1 MKKIYSH
8 LRIEKNSNT
17 FFSDFNEILTYK
29 DLIYLFIKRDFVAF
43 YKQTI
48 LGPLWY
54 VIQPLINTLIFTII
68 FGNIA
73 KLPTD
78 ELPPFLFY
86 MSGTIIWSYYS
97 TCLSNTSNTFIQNRD
112 FFNKVYFPR
121 LVIPI
126 SNIIFTLLQFIIQF
140 LIFLSFLIYFYFN
153 GLEIDLSYHIL
164 YLPLLILQMAILSLG
179 FGTLIASIT
188 FKYRDLIFALTF
200 LIQIW
205 MYITP
210 IVYPLSM
217 VPEDY
222 RIYLMFNPMTSIVEN
237 FRNIFFLNSEITLY
251 ETLTSILI
259 TLFVYL
265 IGTISFNRAQK
276 NFIDTV

>member
-1 MKKIYSH
+1 MV
-8 LRIEKNSNT
+8 NT
-17 FFSDFNEILTYK
+17 I
-29 DLIYLFIKRDFVAF
+29 
-43 YKQTI
+43 
-48 LGPLWY
+48 
-54 VIQPLINTLIFTII
+54 IFTII
-68 FGNIA
+68 FGQIA

-86 MSGTIIWSYYS
+86 MSGTVVWSYYS
-97 TCLSNTSNTFIQNRD
+97 TCLANTSNTFIQNRD

-140 LIFLSFLIYFYFN
+140 LIFLSFLIYFYIN